1 MATNKKKRSNRL
13 IYILSGVVLVL
24 LIGLFIGKQQGWIG
38 KPQHTKVATE
48 KAEKRTIIE
57 TVSANGKI
65 YPETE
70 VAISPDVSGEVVQLT
85 VEEGDS
91 VKAGVLLAKINPD
104 TYASMVER
112 ADAAVN
118 ASKSSTSNVEA
129 QITQLQVQLE
139 QARKNHQRNKQLFND
154 AVISQA
160 DLETTET
167 AVKNIEAQI
176 AAIRKS
182 AEGATYNVQSAQASL
197 KEAKENLRRTNVY
210 APISGVVSQ
219 LNIKKGERVVGTSQ
233 FSGTELMK
241 LANFNN
247 IEVRVDVS
255 ENDIIRVS
263 VGDTAIVEIDAY
275 LNRKFTGLVTHI
287 ASSANS
293 INQLSGD
300 QITNFTVKIRLLK
313 ESYESLFKEYKMPF
327 RPGMSASVD
336 IQTKSAVNVIT
347 VPIQAVT
354 TREIPDSLKK
364 TKSPQATEL
373 QELVYVV
380 KDSKVKSYPVKPG
393 IQDNT
398 YIEILEGLQPGD
410 EVVSAPYR
418 VVNKTLKDDMPVE
431 VVDKDKLYTNTSNK
445 KEEDQEEE

>member
-1 MATNKKKRSNRL
+1 MATNKKKRSNRIL
-13 IYILSGVVLVL
+13 YILGAVVLL
-24 LIGLFIGKQQGWIG
+24 LVVGLAIGKQQGWIG
-38 KPQHTKVATE
+38 KPQHTKVAIE

-70 VAISPDVSGEVVQLT
+70 VAISPDVSGEVVQLL

-91 VKAGVLLAKINPD
+91 VKAGVLLAKINPE
-104 TYASMVER
+104 TYTSMVER

-129 QITQLQVQLE
+129 QITQLQVQLD
-139 QARKNHQRNKQLFND
+139 QARKNYNRNKQLFND

-160 DLETTET
+160 DLENTET
-167 AVKNIEAQI
+167 AVRNIEAQI

-182 AEGATYNVQSAQASL
+182 AEGASFNVQSAQASL
-197 KEAKENLRRTNVY
+197 KEAKDNLKRTNVY
-210 APISGVVSQ
+210 APISGVVSK
-219 LNIKKGERVVGTSQ
+219 LNVKKGERVVGTSQ
-233 FSGTELMK
+233 FTGTELMK
-241 LANFNN
+241 IANFNN

-263 VGDTAIVEIDAY
+263 VGDTANVEIDAY

-293 INQLSGD
+293 LNQLSGD

-313 ESYESLFKEYKMPF
+313 DTYESLFKEFKLPF

-336 IQTKSAVNVIT
+336 IQTKRAADVIT

-364 TKSPQATEL
+364 AKTPQANDL
-373 QELVYVV
+373 QELVFVV
-380 KDSKVKSYPVKPG
+380 KDGKVKGYPVKPG

-398 YIEILEGLQPGD
+398 YIEILEGLQVGD

-418 VVNKTLKDDMPVE
+418 VVNKTLKDDLPVE
-431 VVDKDKLYTNTSNK
+431 VVEKDKLYTNTAAK
-445 KEEDQEEE
+445 KEEESE